1 MFKTVQQAFEYLV
14 RQYQQNTGKFPI
26 GKQIEDLMRQAN
38 QMISKSTLT
47 LTDEV
52 KPTFSTV
59 DERKLPKAQI
69 EALPLA
75 DKEKA
80 TQALQK
86 KMEAQKTQAIQSLK
100 GGESSGGQRGIPELV
115 DENFGQTLYIDSS
128 EMLQIMDD
136 AQRKFDQASDAV
148 AQGNYDLARNILRYD
163 IEDNFKLPQATRD
176 AAYDARVFIRRGE
189 GLAKD
194 MGYDN
199 EEEILEALNDKIA
212 EGVQTTYQ
220 DNWPLYTAPDDASN
234 MKSIEYVDFL
244 DEAGEDFGTPNSQ
257 IITPGDMGYEYAEG
271 GRVGFNEG
279 GPASAKDFIEST
291 GDSELMAIYIKVL
304 DGTLPED
311 ALTKLLEKKGY
322 KTYATGGRVGLAG
335 GASLKYMID
344 FILKNAR
351 KVTKKVPS
359 KQFLEKMA
367 EMNPQNIVNAYED
380 VKKRA
385 GIIDDPD
392 VLMGQAPKT
401 DLEKIKSKVKKDK
414 EGIQQLADDNQIPV
428 RDDTGPKTKTIKKI
442 ITAEE
447 LKTLGKKE
455 GISEQDVEKFLSGES
470 SLLKRGQ
477 ARGVVQRDKEGNI
490 IIKDKY
496 SKKYDP
502 LRETP
507 VFKDETITIP
517 EPFAGKFKDEFM
529 AHDNL
534 FGKRSGDNK
543 IDAELIA
550 EQVAEMKGLDYDDL
564 PYKEQ
569 LDLYDKAYNYLGLL
583 DRTKSAM
590 KEAKGRTLQA
600 SGGLAYLMGL

>member
-1 MFKTVQQAFEYLV
+1 
-14 RQYQQNTGKFPI
+14 
-26 GKQIEDLMRQAN
+26 
-38 QMISKSTLT
+38 
-47 LTDEV
+47 
-52 KPTFSTV
+52 
-59 DERKLPKAQI
+59 
-69 EALPLA
+69 
-75 DKEKA
+75 
-80 TQALQK
+80 
-86 KMEAQKTQAIQSLK
+86 
-100 GGESSGGQRGIPELV
+100 
-115 DENFGQTLYIDSS
+115 
-128 EMLQIMDD
+128 MD
-136 AQRKFDQASDAV
+136 
-148 AQGNYDLARNILRYD
+148 
-163 IEDNFKLPQATRD
+163 
-176 AAYDARVFIRRGE
+176 
-189 GLAKD
+189 
-194 MGYDN
+194 
-199 EEEILEALNDKIA
+199 
-212 EGVQTTYQ
+212 
-220 DNWPLYTAPDDASN
+220 
-234 MKSIEYVDFL
+234 
-244 DEAGEDFGTPNSQ
+244 
-257 IITPGDMGYEYAEG
+257 
-271 GRVGFNEG
+271 
-279 GPASAKDFIEST
+279 
-291 GDSELMAIYIKVL
+291 IYIKVL

-311 ALTKLLEKKGY
+311 ALTKALEKKGY

-344 FILKNAR
+344 FILRNAR

-401 DLEKIKSKVKKDK
+401 DLEKIRSKVKKDK

-428 RDDTGPKTKTIKKI
+428 RDDTGSKT
-442 ITAEE
+442 
-447 LKTLGKKE
+447 
-455 GISEQDVEKFLSGES
+455 V
-470 SLLKRGQ
+470 
-477 ARGVVQRDKEGNI
+477 
-490 IIKDKY
+490 
-496 SKKYDP
+496 
-502 LRETP
+502 
-507 VFKDETITIP
+507 P